1 MASITVLLLPTLLL
15 VLLLVVG
22 VPVGY
27 SMLISGT
34 AGLVLVMGYGPSQGI
49 LMGAPRDPISF
60 TFTTI
65 PLFIL
70 MAEFLSKSGII
81 SDLYDTTQKWLG
93 HFPGGLAIATTIA
106 NGGMA
111 ALSGSST
118 ASVAAMSKI
127 SYGEMNTR
135 GYRDD
140 LTLGTIAGA
149 GTFAVMIPPSLGL
162 IVYGLITE
170 NNIGLLFLGGIVPGI
185 LTLVGYV
192 GVVVL
197 WTLYDPSVAPKS
209 EKSPMNERLS
219 STVKVWPGLM
229 VVFIVLGGIYSGV
242 ITATEAGAV
251 GAMSAFLVAK
261 FIYGMSIVETYEAL
275 RDTLA
280 TSGMLFLIIFGALVF
295 GFYLTVTQLPQR
307 LVRYIEALPITAV
320 QVLILILLV
329 YILLGALMDQLA
341 ILLLTLPITYP
352 VVVDGLGFGPIWF
365 GVLIAKT
372 IEIGLVTPP
381 IGLNV
386 YIATGTVNADLIDGF
401 TGAARFLVVDV
412 GVLAILILF
421 PEIVTWVH

>member
-1 MASITVLLLPTLLL
+1 MSKTLILLSPTLLL
-15 VLLLVVG
+15 VLLLVIG

-27 SMLISGT
+27 TMLISGT
-34 AGLVLVMGYGPSQGI
+34 TGLVLVMGYGPAQGI

-81 SDLYDTTQKWLG
+81 ADLYDSTQKWLG

-127 SYGEMNTR
+127 SYGEMQER

-140 LTLGTIAGA
+140 LTLGSIAGA

-170 NNIGLLFLGGIVPGI
+170 NNIGLLFLGGIVPGV
-185 LTLVGYV
+185 LTLAGYI
-192 GVVVL
+192 GIIML
-197 WTLYDPSVAPKS
+197 WTAYDPKVAPTS
-209 EKSPMNERLS
+209 EKAPLESRLS
-219 STVKVWPGLM
+219 STLTVWPGLL
-229 VVFIVLGGIYSGV
+229 VIFGVLGGIYSGI

-251 GAMSAFLVAK
+251 GAVSAFLVATAV
-261 FIYGMSIVETYEAL
+261 YGMGVSDTYEAL
-275 RDTLA
+275 RDTLE

-307 LVRYIEALPITAV
+307 LVRYIDALPITAL
-320 QVLILILLV
+320 QVLLLLLVV

-386 YIATGTVNADLIDGF
+386 YIATGTVDADLLDGF
-401 TGAARFLVVDV
+401 KGAARFLLVDV
-412 GVLAILILF
+412 VVLGLLIAF
-421 PEIVTWVH
+421 PQMVSWVH